1 MSASKTTWFI
11 GLDVHTQSIVIC
23 VLSATGEV
31 VLRDKIRA
39 RRAAMRAW
47 LDEHIDADV
56 TPKFALEA
64 LAPAR
69 WVLLE
74 LLDRE
79 LEATLV
85 HPYGV
90 KLIVQSKKKS
100 DRVDAFQLAD
110 LLRLGRL
117 PAAYVAT

>member
-1 MSASKTTWFI
+1 MSAAKTDWFV
-11 GLDVHTQSIVIC
+11 GLDVHTKSIAIC
-23 VLSATGEV
+23 VVDATGEV
-31 VLRDKIRA
+31 VQRQTIPS
-39 RRAAMRAW
+39 RRVAWTKWLNEIPAGVAA
-47 LDEHIDADV
+47 
-56 TPKFALEA
+56 KFALEA
-64 LAPAR
+64 LAPSR
-69 WVLLE
+69 WVLFE

-90 KLIVQSKKKS
+90 KLIVQSRKKS

-117 PAAYVAT
+117 PAA